1 MSTFALTVP
10 LARGPVRL
18 NRRDLAL
25 DGTEDVALQFTVVDQ
40 DSAAGVPLNLVSPAG
55 SVLLV
60 NVWYRS
66 WAWDYGRPTYSD
78 PWGPLLWSGAGTI
91 LASPPGRVDVLIPS
105 GTIATW
111 RGELEWTA
119 QLTYAATKS
128 TLLRGAIAVH
138 V

>member
-18 NRRDLAL
+18 SRRDLAL
-25 DGTEDVALQFTVVDQ
+25 DSTEDVALQFTVVDQ
-40 DSAAGVPLNLVSPAG
+40 DSAAGVPLNLNSPAG
-55 SVLLV
+55 SGLLV

-78 PWGPLLWSGAGTI
+78 AWGPLLWSGVGTI
-91 LASPPGRVDVLIPS
+91 LPSSPGRVDVLIPS
-105 GTIATW
+105 GTVSSW

-119 QLTYAATKS
+119 QLTYAEAKS
-128 TLLRGAIAVH
+128 TILRGAIAVH

>member
-1 MSTFALTVP
+1 ML
-10 LARGPVRL
+10 RL
-18 NRRDLAL
+18 NRRDLSL
-25 DGTEDVALQFTVVDQ
+25 DGTEDATLQFTVVDQ
-40 DSAAGVPLNLVSPAG
+40 DSASGVPLNLVSPAG
-55 SVLLV
+55 SALLV

-78 PWGPLLWSGAGTI
+78 AWGPLLWSSVGTI
-91 LASPPGRVDVLIPS
+91 LPSPAGRVDVLIPS
-105 GTIATW
+105 GTVATW

-119 QLTYAATKS
+119 QLTYAAAKS